1 VTNPK
6 LPRVRQIAQLGKL
19 PAHSVSQDGLAHF
32 AKYHCQQQLI
42 DFSWQE
48 RLQRHL
54 FYTCNPPVILPDV
67 GDFTKS
73 LGIAFSVITTAIFL
87 LAILVMGMAL
97 LKFFGISLPVMQV
110 AGGFVLAAMGWSLT
124 NQGESDKND
133 MQIEVDSANLESL
146 EQNVFYPLTFPITA
160 GLGCIVVMVTLSA
173 HVSTKGIL
181 PSIAAHA

>member
-1 VTNPK
+1 
-6 LPRVRQIAQLGKL
+6 
-19 PAHSVSQDGLAHF
+19 
-32 AKYHCQQQLI
+32 
-42 DFSWQE
+42 
-48 RLQRHL
+48 
-54 FYTCNPPVILPDV
+54 V
-67 GDFTKS
+67 GDFSKS
-73 LGIAFSVITTAIFL
+73 FGLAFSALLPLISPLRSAFLFQGLVGSAPAAVYRNLARKIAITTAIFL

-181 PSIAAHA
+181 PSIAAPFPTDCQWHHSRSRIRVAMHCHMSTDRLHG